1 MLDPAE
7 LQAKLQLLNDAYAAQ
22 LPEKFRQIEQAGESL
37 RQAVWDEEGF
47 QILHRLVHS
56 LSGSGKTFGFSALSE
71 AARALENELK
81 LIGEAKQVLDDAQR
95 DRIGHLL
102 RELECSASQR
112 DSAVVLQSES
122 IATSTPSPTAN
133 FSGRICVVE
142 DNLEMADELQAH
154 LSYFGYEVSVFLT
167 LDDFRRAMPRHSN
180 DVVLMDVNFPEDSL
194 GGIHVMTELQR
205 GRDVPLPVIF
215 LSAHNG
221 LDVRLG
227 AVRAGGVA
235 YLNKPVNIGILVDKL
250 DAMTS
255 TQVSAAYRV
264 LIVDDSASLASYY
277 AEMLKQAGMIVRVVN
292 DPLEVLG
299 PLFDFSPDLILV
311 DMYMPG
317 CTGTEL
323 AQVIRQIDEF
333 ISIPIVFLS
342 AETDL
347 GKQLSAVGFGG
358 DDFLTKPI
366 EAEHLVASVTS
377 RIKRSLVLRSYMVRD
392 SLTGLLNHTAIK
404 DRLAHELARAKRQ
417 GKSLAFAMLDIDH
430 FKQVN
435 DAYGH
440 PVGDRVIK
448 SLSRLLKQRL
458 RENDLVGRYGGEEF
472 AVILADADAAAAMKV
487 LDSIREDFSR
497 LRHLAEDQEFSTSFS
512 CGIADNSNFGEGS
525 KLTDAADKALYK
537 AKHAGRNRILIAG

>member
-7 LQAKLQLLNDAYAAQ
+7 LQVKLKLLNDAYAAQ
-22 LPEKFRQIEQAGESL
+22 LPEKLGQIKLAGELL
-37 RQAVWDEEGF
+37 RQTAWDEEGF
-47 QILHRLVHS
+47 QSLHRLVHS
-56 LSGSGKTFGFSALSE
+56 LSGSGKTFGFSALSV
-71 AARALENELK
+71 AARTLENYLK
-81 LIGEAKQVLDDAQR
+81 PIGEAQQVLDDEQR
-95 DRIGHLL
+95 DTVERML

-112 DSAVVLQSES
+112 DTAAAQPGS
-122 IATSTPSPTAN
+122 IATFPPGTTAS

-142 DNLEMADELQAH
+142 DNLEMANELQAH

-167 LDDFRRAMPRHSN
+167 LDDFRRAMPRHSC

-205 GRDVPLPVIF
+205 GREVPLPVIF

-255 TQVSAAYRV
+255 PRVTTAYRV

-317 CTGTEL
+317 CNGMEL

-358 DDFLTKPI
+358 DDFFTKPI
-366 EAEHLVASVTS
+366 EAQHLVASVTS
-377 RIKRSLVLRSYMVRD
+377 RIKRSLVLRSFMVRD

-417 GKSLAFAMLDIDH
+417 GKPLAFAMIDIDH

-472 AVILADADAAAAMKV
+472 AVILADADAAAGMKV

-512 CGIADNSNFGEGS
+512 CGIADNSNYGEGS